1 MKLQGHHLLIKSLSI
16 SFVVLITLVG
26 LIGISQIGYP
36 SSSNNSPIPES
47 SNLTFTHLKVEYST
61 RNIEFG
67 IYGITTISDTLK
79 FENNASSPISY
90 IYYCIEQSYFNKMN
104 YFAAKTQGG
113 GSLATQES
121 LNSLNG
127 QKTYIIYLNSP
138 ILPGESTTIV
148 VTSAY
153 ANILELGG
161 SYTTQTCSFVINIIP
176 HIPYDITAL
185 RINIIAPSGASL
197 SVYNPEGTVQGSI
210 IKYYDRTNLAPFT
223 VETVSGEYTYS
234 TNTIIEMVYLNRII
248 EVNPW
253 GFIKVTE
260 QHYINNTGNL
270 QVNSYSWLVPKDAK
284 NITARDNIGYIS
296 GVSLSSNVNS
306 DQKTRNAT
314 MNLVSNRSPL
324 SPKTGHMY
332 TVEYSLPLENY
343 YFKTIRNSYLK
354 ININLLMADFLI
366 KSQTTQVYLYA
377 GSKILSSSLTPN
389 GIEYDQNCLVLTFT
403 DSNVNK
409 LESKI
414 LYVEYQEDGFLLIF
428 RPFII
433 SLILFGVLLF
443 YVTYHN
449 KVKKES
455 DEEAVILKEKVPV
468 NEIRE
473 FISLYEEINAVRIDI
488 QKLDEDVIKKKI
500 ARKQYYKN
508 RKVLEDKLK
517 ESQDEI
523 KDFKKSL
530 LNAGGK
536 IAQFI
541 QTLDVK
547 EAELIANEDSIKAH
561 EEKYKKGKLPSKNA
575 YLTLKDQMI
584 KQSEK
589 TQNQIDKVINELKA
603 FLL

>member
-1 MKLQGHHLLIKSLSI
+1 MKFQRHHLLIESLSI
-16 SFVVLITLVG
+16 SLAILITLVG
-26 LIGISQIGYP
+26 LMGVSHIGYP
-36 SSSNNSPIPES
+36 SSNNESPLPDPS
-47 SNLTFTHLKVEYST
+47 SLTFSYLNVEYST
-61 RNIEFG
+61 RDIEFG
-67 IYGITTISDTLK
+67 IYGITTIRDTLRLI
-79 FENNASSPISY
+79 NNASSPISY
-90 IYYCIEQSYFNKMN
+90 LYYCIEQTYFDKMN
-104 YFAAKTQGG
+104 YIDAKTGG
-113 GSLATQES
+113 GSSLAIQES

-127 QKTYIIYLNSP
+127 QKTYIIYLNTP
-138 ILPGESTTIV
+138 IVPGETATVV
-148 VTSAY
+148 VTSAFS
-153 ANILELGG
+153 NILVLGG
-161 SYTTQTCSFVINIIP
+161 SYTTQLCDFVINIIP
-176 HIPYDITAL
+176 HIPYEIVSL
-185 RINIIAPSGASL
+185 RVNIIAPDGASL
-197 SVYNPEGTVQGSI
+197 SVFNPEGTTQGSTS
-210 IKYYDRTNLAPFT
+210 KYYDRTNLAPFT

-234 TNTIIEMVYLNRII
+234 TNTVIEMVSLNRII

-253 GFIKVTE
+253 GFIKITE
-260 QHYINNTGNL
+260 QHFINNTGNL
-270 QVNSYSWLVPKDAK
+270 QVNSYSWTVPKDTL
-284 NITARDNIGYIS
+284 NITAKDNIGYIS
-296 GVSLSSNVNS
+296 GISLTSTVNK
-306 DQKTRNAT
+306 DQKTKNVT

-324 SPKTGHMY
+324 SPKTGHIY
-332 TVEYSLPLENY
+332 TVEYFLPLENY
-343 YFKTIRNSYLK
+343 YFKTIHNSGLR
-354 ININLLMADFLI
+354 IDINLLMADFLI
-366 KSQTTQVYLYA
+366 KSQITQVYLYA
-377 GSKILSSSLTPN
+377 GSKIISSSLNIN
-389 GIEYDQNCLVLTFT
+389 GIGYDQDSLVLTFI

-414 LYVEYQEDGFLLIF
+414 LYIEYQEDGFLLIF

-443 YVTYHN
+443 YVTYRN
-449 KVKKES
+449 KTKKES

-473 FISLYEEINAVRIDI
+473 FISLYEEINAIRIDI
-488 QKLDEDVIKKKI
+488 QKLDEDVVKKKI

-547 EAELIANEDSIKAH
+547 EAELIANDDSIKAH

-589 TQNQIDKVINELKA
+589 TQNQIDKIINELKA

>member
-1 MKLQGHHLLIKSLSI
+1 MKFQRHHLLIESLSI
-16 SFVVLITLVG
+16 SLAILITLVG
-26 LIGISQIGYP
+26 LMGVSHIGYP
-36 SSSNNSPIPES
+36 SSNNESPLPDPS
-47 SNLTFTHLKVEYST
+47 SLTFSYLNVEYST
-61 RNIEFG
+61 RDIEFG
-67 IYGITTISDTLK
+67 IYGITTIRDTLRLI
-79 FENNASSPISY
+79 NNASSPISY
-90 IYYCIEQSYFNKMN
+90 LYYCIEQTYFDKMN
-104 YFAAKTQGG
+104 YIDAKTGG
-113 GSLATQES
+113 GSSLAIQES

-127 QKTYIIYLNSP
+127 QKTYIIYLNTP
-138 ILPGESTTIV
+138 IVPGETATVV
-148 VTSAY
+148 VTSAF
-153 ANILELGG
+153 ANILVLGG
-161 SYTTQTCSFVINIIP
+161 SYTTQLCDFVINIIP
-176 HIPYDITAL
+176 HIPYEIVSL
-185 RINIIAPSGASL
+185 RVNIIAPDGASL
-197 SVYNPEGTVQGSI
+197 SVFNPEGTTQGSTS
-210 IKYYDRTNLAPFT
+210 KYYDRTNLAPFT

-234 TNTIIEMVYLNRII
+234 TNTVIEMVSLNRII

-253 GFIKVTE
+253 GFIKITE
-260 QHYINNTGNL
+260 QHFINNTGNL
-270 QVNSYSWLVPKDAK
+270 QVNSYSWTVPKDTL
-284 NITARDNIGYIS
+284 NITAKDNIGYIS
-296 GVSLSSNVNS
+296 GISLTSTVNK
-306 DQKTRNAT
+306 DQKTKNVT

-324 SPKTGHMY
+324 SPKTGHIY
-332 TVEYSLPLENY
+332 TVEYFLPLENY
-343 YFKTIRNSYLK
+343 YFKTIHNSGLR
-354 ININLLMADFLI
+354 IDINLLMADFLI
-366 KSQTTQVYLYA
+366 KSQITQVYLYA
-377 GSKILSSSLTPN
+377 GSKIISSSLNIN
-389 GIEYDQNCLVLTFT
+389 GIGYDQDSLVLTFI

-414 LYVEYQEDGFLLIF
+414 LYIEYQEDGFLLIF

-443 YVTYHN
+443 YVTYRN
-449 KVKKES
+449 KTKKES

-473 FISLYEEINAVRIDI
+473 FISLYEEINAIRIDI
-488 QKLDEDVIKKKI
+488 QKLDEDVVKKKI

-547 EAELIANEDSIKAH
+547 EAELIANDDSIKAH

-589 TQNQIDKVINELKA
+589 TQNQIDKIINELKA